1 VTEHGSQNRNRSNI
15 ALAPLP
21 RLGGLAYIRPMPP
34 PPQAPARSFNFFTWL
49 RNSFLTGIALV
60 LPFVVTAWLIWLV
73 VTLIDTRVEPLVPPE
88 LNILTRFPGG
98 GLLLAIAALTLI
110 GALAGNLVGRWIVNT
125 ADAGIANLPLVRT
138 IYGGA
143 KQVFKQVAAPERT
156 SFKQAVLVEF
166 PQPGS
171 YAIGFI
177 TNEDTSEVADDIGAD
192 LVAVYVPQAPIPT
205 SGFLLYLPRT
215 SLKLLAIPPDE
226 ALKRVISLGI
236 IRKEVSAN
244 GK

>member
-1 VTEHGSQNRNRSNI
+1 
-15 ALAPLP
+15 
-21 RLGGLAYIRPMPP
+21 MPP
-34 PPQAPARSFNFFTWL
+34 PPAPAKAHTRQVHVFAWL
-49 RNSFLTGIALV
+49 RNSFLAGVALV
-60 LPFVVTAWLIWLV
+60 LPFIVTGWLIWIV
-73 VTLIDTRVEPLVPPE
+73 VTFIDTRVEPLVPPGFE
-88 LNILTRFPGG
+88 ILTRFPGG
-98 GLLLAIAALTLI
+98 GLLLAVAALTLV

-125 ADAGIANLPLVRT
+125 ADSGIANLPLVRT

-177 TNEDTSEVADDIGAD
+177 TNENTAEVVQDIGAED

-205 SGFLLYLPRT
+205 SGFLLYLPRNT
-215 SLKLLAIPPDE
+215 LKPLAIPPDE

-236 IRKEVSAN
+236 IRKEDDIVA
-244 GK
+244 K

>member
-1 VTEHGSQNRNRSNI
+1 
-15 ALAPLP
+15 LA
-21 RLGGLAYIRPMPP
+21 
-34 PPQAPARSFNFFTWL
+34 WL
-49 RNSFLTGIALV
+49 RNSFLTGVALV

-73 VTLIDTRVEPLVPPE
+73 VTFIDTRVEPLVPPE
-88 LNILTRFPGG
+88 IGFLKSVPGG
-98 GLLLAIAALTLI
+98 GLLLAITALTLV
-110 GALAGNLVGRWIVNT
+110 GALAGNLVGRWIVGT

-143 KQVFKQVAAPERT
+143 KQIFKQVAAPERT

-177 TNEDTSEVADDIGAD
+177 TNEDTGEIAQEIGAD

-205 SGFLLYLPRT
+205 SGFLLYLPRAT
-215 SLKLLAIPPDE
+215 LRPLAIPPDE

-236 IRKEVSAN
+236 IRQEGGPA

>member
-1 VTEHGSQNRNRSNI
+1 M
-15 ALAPLP
+15 AAPESP
-21 RLGGLAYIRPMPP
+21 RT
-34 PPQAPARSFNFFTWL
+34 FNLFAWL
-49 RNSFLTGIALV
+49 RNSFLSGVALV
-60 LPFVVTAWLIWLV
+60 LPFVVTAWLIWMV
-73 VTLIDTRVEPLVPPE
+73 VTFIDTRVEPLVPPE
-88 LNILTRFPGG
+88 IGFLKSIPGG
-98 GLLLAIAALTLI
+98 GLLLAIAALTLV
-110 GALAGNLVGRWIVNT
+110 GALAGNLVGRWIVST
-125 ADAGIANLPLVRT
+125 ADSGIANLPLVRT

-177 TNEDTSEVADDIGAD
+177 TNEDTSEVAADIGAD

-205 SGFLLYLPRT
+205 SGFLLYLPRAT
-215 SLKLLAIPPDE
+215 LKPLSIPPDE

-236 IRKEVSAN
+236 IKQEPSAN

>member
-1 VTEHGSQNRNRSNI
+1 
-15 ALAPLP
+15 
-21 RLGGLAYIRPMPP
+21 MPP
-34 PPQAPARSFNFFTWL
+34 PPANPTPPRQFHIFAWL
-49 RNSFLTGIALV
+49 RNSFLSGVALV
-60 LPFVVTAWLIWLV
+60 LPFVITAWLIWLV
-73 VTLIDTRVEPLVPPE
+73 VTFIDTRVEPIVPPGFE
-88 LNILTRFPGG
+88 FFTSFPGG
-98 GLLLAIAALTLI
+98 GVILAIAALTVV

-125 ADAGIANLPLVRT
+125 ADSGIANLPLVRT

-177 TNEDTSEVADDIGAD
+177 TNEDTAEVAHDIGAD

-205 SGFLLYLPRT
+205 SGFLLYLPREAM
-215 SLKLLAIPPDE
+215 KPLAIPPDE

-236 IRKEVSAN
+236 IRQEDGLPSSK
-244 GK
+244 

>member
-1 VTEHGSQNRNRSNI
+1 PPLVP
-15 ALAPLP
+15 LAPVA
-21 RLGGLAYIRPMPP
+21 RISYIGAMAPP
-34 PPQAPARSFNFFTWL
+34 PSAPHFNLLAWL
-49 RNSFLTGIALV
+49 RNSFLAGVALV
-60 LPFVVTAWLIWLV
+60 LPFIVTAWLIWLV
-73 VTLIDTRVEPLVPPE
+73 VTFIDTRVEPLVPQE
-88 LNILTRFPGG
+88 FEILTRFPGG
-98 GLLLAIAALTLI
+98 GLLLAVAALTLI

-125 ADAGIANLPLVRT
+125 ADSGIANLPLVRT

-177 TNEDTSEVADDIGAD
+177 TNENTAEVVRDIGAND

-205 SGFLLYLPRT
+205 SGFLLYLPRNT
-215 SLKLLAIPPDE
+215 LRPLAIPPDE

-236 IRKEVSAN
+236 IRKEDDISA
-244 GK
+244 K

>member
-1 VTEHGSQNRNRSNI
+1 
-15 ALAPLP
+15 
-21 RLGGLAYIRPMPP
+21 MPP
-34 PPQAPARSFNFFTWL
+34 PPPLSRRFNFLTWL
-49 RNSFLTGIALV
+49 RNSFLSGVALV
-60 LPFVVTAWLIWLV
+60 LPFVVTVWLIWMV
-73 VTLIDTRVEPLVPPE
+73 VAFIDTRVEPLVPTQFE
-88 LNILTRFPGG
+88 ILTRFPGG
-98 GLLLAIAALTLI
+98 GVLLAVAALTLV
-110 GALAGNLVGRWIVNT
+110 GALAGNLVGRWIVAT
-125 ADAGIANLPLVRT
+125 ADTGIANLPLVRT

-143 KQVFKQVAAPERT
+143 KQIFKQVAAPERT

-177 TNEDTSEVADDIGAD
+177 TNEDTGEIAAEIGAD

-215 SLKLLAIPPDE
+215 SLKPLAIPPDE

-236 IRKEVSAN
+236 IRQDGTSS

>member
-1 VTEHGSQNRNRSNI
+1 MDS
-15 ALAPLP
+15 
-21 RLGGLAYIRPMPP
+21 PP
-34 PPQAPARSFNFFTWL
+34 VRRFLTWL
-49 RNSFLTGIALV
+49 RNSFLTGVAVV
-60 LPFVVTAWLIWLV
+60 LPFMVTVWLIWLV
-73 VTLIDTRVEPLVPPE
+73 VTFIDTRVEPIVPVE
-88 LNILTRFPGG
+88 LSILTRIPGG
-98 GLLLAIAALTLI
+98 GLLLAIAALTLV
-110 GALAGNLVGRWIVNT
+110 GAFASNFIGRWSVRT
-125 ADAGIANLPLVRT
+125 ADRVIANLPLVRT

-166 PQPGS
+166 PLPGC

-177 TNEDTSEVADDIGAD
+177 TNENTEEVVTDIGKE

-215 SLKLLAIPPDE
+215 AVRPLSLPPDE

-236 IRKEVSAN
+236 IRKDEELGAKP
-244 GK
+244 G

>member
-1 VTEHGSQNRNRSNI
+1 M
-15 ALAPLP
+15 
-21 RLGGLAYIRPMPP
+21 AYIRRMASPDDA
-34 PPQAPARSFNFFTWL
+34 QQFNLLAWL
-49 RNSFLTGIALV
+49 RNSFLSGVALV
-60 LPFVVTAWLIWLV
+60 LPFVVTAWLIYLV
-73 VTLIDTRVEPLVPPE
+73 VTFIDTRVEPLVPPE
-88 LNILTRFPGG
+88 IDFLTSIPGG
-98 GLLLAIAALTLI
+98 GVLLAIAALTLI

-125 ADAGIANLPLVRT
+125 ADSGIANLPLVRT

-177 TNEDTSEVADDIGAD
+177 TNEDTSEVAEDIGAD

-205 SGFLLYLPRT
+205 SGFLLYLPRAT
-215 SLKLLAIPPDE
+215 LRPLAIPPDE

-236 IRKEVSAN
+236 IKQEPSAT

>member
-1 VTEHGSQNRNRSNI
+1 
-15 ALAPLP
+15 
-21 RLGGLAYIRPMPP
+21 MPP
-34 PPQAPARSFNFFTWL
+34 PPAPANAPERHFNLLAWL
-49 RNSFLTGIALV
+49 RNSFLAGVALV
-60 LPFVVTAWLIWLV
+60 LPFIVTAWLIWLV
-73 VTLIDTRVEPLVPPE
+73 VTFIDTRVEPLVPPGFE
-88 LNILTRFPGG
+88 ILTRFPGG
-98 GLLLAIAALTLI
+98 GLLLAVAALTLI
-110 GALAGNLVGRWIVNT
+110 GALAGNLVGRWIVST
-125 ADAGIANLPLVRT
+125 ADSGIANLPLVRT

-177 TNEDTSEVADDIGAD
+177 TNENTAEVVQDIGATD

-205 SGFLLYLPRT
+205 SGFLLYLPRNT
-215 SLKLLAIPPDE
+215 LKPLAIAPDE

-236 IRKEVSAN
+236 IRKEDDITA
-244 GK
+244 K

>member
-1 VTEHGSQNRNRSNI
+1 MAPSPSAPHFNL
-15 ALAPLP
+15 LA
-21 RLGGLAYIRPMPP
+21 
-34 PPQAPARSFNFFTWL
+34 WL
-49 RNSFLTGIALV
+49 RNSFLAGVALV
-60 LPFVVTAWLIWLV
+60 LPFIVTAWLIWLV
-73 VTLIDTRVEPLVPPE
+73 VTFIDTRVEPLVPRGFE
-88 LNILTRFPGG
+88 ILTSFPGG
-98 GLLLAIAALTLI
+98 GLLLAVAALTLI

-125 ADAGIANLPLVRT
+125 ADRGIANLPLVRT

-177 TNEDTSEVADDIGAD
+177 TNENTAEVIQDIGASD

-205 SGFLLYLPRT
+205 SGFLLYLPRNT
-215 SLKLLAIPPDE
+215 LRPLSIPPDE
-226 ALKRVISLGI
+226 ALKRVISLDI
-236 IRKEVSAN
+236 IRKEDDISA
-244 GK
+244 K